1 MTTKQIT
8 SRPVRA
14 AAFPTIQEADL
25 AVRRL
30 LAAGFSKD
38 QLAVVCADKYKEQ
51 FFRDLKTLE
60 PSGSHTAQG
69 AAAGG
74 AAGLALGGLLAL
86 ITGNPILLAVGLI
99 GPFVGA
105 MMTRAFES
113 EITDFYEDALQK
125 GSILVAVEVQGENN
139 GPRLVEAERILDE
152 VGADPKP
159 LTD

>member
-1 MTTKQIT
+1 MTQPTT

-14 AAFPTIQEADL
+14 GVFKTIQGADE

-51 FFRDLKTLE
+51 FFRDLPTLQ

-69 AAAGG
+69 AVAGG
-74 AAGLALGGLLAL
+74 AAGLVVGGLLAL
-86 ITGNPILLAVGLI
+86 VMANPILLAVGVI

-125 GSILVAVEVQGENN
+125 GSILIAVEVKGEGNL
-139 GPRLVEAERILDE
+139 PRLAEAERILE
-152 VGADPKP
+152 SVGSDPKP
-159 LTD
+159 LTE